1 MDPLCDVINARAPKM
16 ALDWQ
21 CVERHRVRSDIAAKE
36 VEAIGYSKP
45 M

>member
-1 MDPLCDVINARAPKM
+1 M

-45 M
+45 MRVIGYFLLTDA